1 VIGGWPRAERR
12 TLGTIAAAHFVSHFH
27 MLVLPPLFPL
37 LRTQL
42 GVGYVELSLALTVF
56 SVVSALAQAP
66 AGALV
71 DRFGAQK
78 MLAGGLLLGGVGYLG
93 LVLVPGYPAL
103 LVVACVL
110 GLANCVYHP
119 ADYAILS
126 AAIGETRMGRAFSV
140 HTFAGYLGGAVAPG
154 TVLVLAGTLGLPA
167 ALAGAALL
175 AMVVAVPLLAGA
187 ASGTARP
194 LVRTAPVRTRALLTP
209 AVLGLVVF
217 FAMLGL
223 SMGGLNNYAAV
234 ALMGIFAT
242 PIGLAN
248 AALTAFLLASAF
260 GVLAGGVIADRTVR
274 HGEVAA
280 LGFGLTACL
289 VAVIG
294 LVALPPVLLI
304 GAMAAAGLLSGL
316 IMPSRDMLVR
326 AAAPRGAEGRVF
338 GIVSTGFNIAGVT
351 GPLLYGW
358 LLDNGAAR
366 YVFLCSVGFMLA
378 TCLLALAG
386 ERRPR
391 PIAAE

>member
-1 VIGGWPRAERR
+1 MITGWPPGERR
-12 TLGTIAAAHFVSHFH
+12 TLATISAAHFVSHFH

-37 LRTQL
+37 LKAQL
-42 GVGYVELSLALTVF
+42 GVGYVELSLALTMF

-66 AGALV
+66 AGAMV
-71 DRFGAQK
+71 DRFGAPRV
-78 MLAGGLLLGGVGYLG
+78 LAAGLLLGGLTFA
-93 LVLVPGYPAL
+93 VLAIAPGYPAL
-103 LVVACVL
+103 LLAAAGL

-126 AAIGETRMGRAFSV
+126 AAIGEARMGRAFSV

-154 TVLVLAGTLGLPA
+154 LILLLAGTLGLPA
-167 ALAGAALL
+167 AFLTATAMAWLAAIPVILS
-175 AMVVAVPLLAGA
+175 AGSA
-187 ASGTARP
+187 TSRSRRAGPTIS
-194 LVRTAPVRTRALLTP
+194 TRRLLTP

-217 FAMLGL
+217 FALLGL

-234 ALMGIFAT
+234 ALMGVYAT

-248 AALTAFLLASAF
+248 GALTGFLLASAL
-260 GVLAGGVIADRTVR
+260 GVLAGGIIADRTVR

-280 LGFGLTACL
+280 IGFGLTAL
-289 VAVIG
+289 LIALIG
-294 LVALPPVLLI
+294 LVPLPPIPLI
-304 GAMAAAGLLSGL
+304 LAMAAAGGLSGL

-326 AAAPRGAEGRVF
+326 AAAPPGAEGRVF
-338 GIVSTGFNIAGVT
+338 GIVSTGFNVAGVT

-358 LLDNGAAR
+358 LLDHGAAR
-366 YVFLCSVGFMLA
+366 SVFLCAVGFMLA

-391 PIAAE
+391 PIATS